1 MHPKIR
7 VLRRRL
13 STALRNRDRRRLLG
27 IRCTSAPPPV
37 NATPQARQVPRPA
50 RTPEELHAAVEE
62 AFNRGDLDACIGVYE
77 DDATLVVP
85 PDGRVAHGRDA
96 IRAATAPLFA
106 PAPRMTMTVLKK
118 LEGGGLALTQGRWE
132 LAGTAADGSLLQ
144 LSGRGTMVSRRRPDG
159 TWGIVLDDPLSGGD
173 R

>member
-1 MHPKIR
+1 
-7 VLRRRL
+7 
-13 STALRNRDRRRLLG
+13 
-27 IRCTSAPPPV
+27 V

-132 LAGTAADGSLLQ
+132 LAGTAADGSLLE